1 MEEMTWILMAIMAGM
16 ALAWM
21 GFNFFLNCEQQ
32 K

>member
-16 ALAWM
+16 LAWM
-21 GFNFFLNCEQQ
+21 GFNYFRCVEQQ